1 MLNIRP
7 VTSILNGNDD
17 RAKTI
22 REILDLFLP
31 KFKNLSKD
39 TSILIDL
46 PKNLSASVIGTGV
59 SVLTDL
65 YYEIEV
71 NPKTYNN
78 GKEYIDKNIRKKLD
92 LFICAALN
100 ATQNQKQ
107 KISKYK
113 VDLENANKFTDITPE
128 IFISCVI
135 SEIYMR
141 CGIVDFDLFKKSNLY
156 YNHCIDIV
164 ELLLKNI
171 NINSSI
177 IPNPVFGCEE
187 HMIKGDGDFILDGNL
202 FDIKT
207 SKSIKVDKN
216 SRRQLLLYYLMNYRK
231 SESQPYE
238 KIYNISKLYIYKSR
252 YGISIEIPINLRG
265 ANPLHI
271 INTITKVETGKILPS
286 TGIKRVKSML
296 KEDL

>member
-156 YNHCIDIV
+156 YI
-164 ELLLKNI
+164 
-171 NINSSI
+171 
-177 IPNPVFGCEE
+177 FG
-187 HMIKGDGDFILDGNL
+187 
-202 FDIKT
+202 
-207 SKSIKVDKN
+207 KN
-216 SRRQLLLYYLMNYRK
+216 SW
-231 SESQPYE
+231 
-238 KIYNISKLYIYKSR
+238 
-252 YGISIEIPINLRG
+252 
-265 ANPLHI
+265 
-271 INTITKVETGKILPS
+271 
-286 TGIKRVKSML
+286 
-296 KEDL
+296 